1 VIKSPAGDGK
11 TSFRLPSLE
20 HEEATS
26 SHARGLRHL
35 RFEAGSGREEGAELF
50 RSAFR
55 CEVRERWLQS
65 LESLKEGQRLRLKL
79 RLEGVPE
86 LVGLPWECLY
96 DPDQKSFLALKIET
110 PIVRYLEVA
119 AEDLPLKP
127 SIPLKMLVVTANPE
141 GTEPLNIEPEIQA
154 IKQAL
159 APLGSRVQMKRLDRP
174 SIADLEG
181 HLKECHVLHFI
192 GHGLFDDRSGSG
204 ALILEGRDG
213 QPRTV
218 DAHDLAG
225 LLPKRHVLRLAVLNS
240 CEGARH
246 SDEDVFSG
254 VAQALVQKGV
264 PAVIAMRHD
273 IGDEAAVLFAGRFYK
288 SLARGEPIH
297 EAVTLARK
305 LISSDHGDAWSVPA
319 LYMRQDLRPF
329 PMPRWK
335 GWALVVAV
343 FCLALL
349 AALAWYEVPRF
360 IASYEC
366 PSPLGLHMKF
376 AKIPG
381 GSFEMGSDYGPGL
394 EKPPHSMTLS
404 KSFCLGVFEVT
415 QRQWD
420 DVMHS
425 NPSAMK
431 GDDLPV
437 ESISW
442 DDIQVFLQKLN
453 KLDPA
458 GHYRLPTEA
467 QWEFAASGGGRGIY
481 GYGNDEKKLQEYGNC
496 DQGDGP
502 LPIGS
507 FRSTRWG
514 LHDLHGNVA
523 EWTADLEKY
532 EETPVVDPVGQARSD
547 GLGVRG
553 GSFQDKPSNCRAAHR
568 DLKPPGKRL
577 PSIGFRVVRDPV
589 H

>member
-1 VIKSPAGDGK
+1 V
-11 TSFRLPSLE
+11 SFRLPSLE
-20 HEEATS
+20 DEEATS
-26 SHARGLRHL
+26 SHARGFRHL
-35 RFEAGSGREEGAELF
+35 YLEASFGREEGAELF
-50 RSAFR
+50 RSVFKG
-55 CEVRERWLQS
+55 EVRERWLQS
-65 LESLKEGQRLRLKL
+65 LKSIKEGGGLRLKL

-110 PIVRYLEVA
+110 PVLRYLEVA

-127 SIPLKMLVVTANPE
+127 PIPLKMLVMTANPE
-141 GTEPLNIEPEIQA
+141 GTEALDIEPEIQA

-159 APLGSRVQMKRLDRP
+159 APLGSRVEIKHLDRP
-174 SIADLEG
+174 SLADLEG
-181 HLKECHVLHFI
+181 HLRDCHVLHFI
-192 GHGLFDDRSGSG
+192 GHGSFDDRSGSG

-225 LLPKRHVLRLAVLNS
+225 LLPKRHALRLVVLNS

-264 PAVIAMRHD
+264 PAVVAMRHD
-273 IGDEAAVLFAGRFYK
+273 IGDEAAVLFAGRFYE

-305 LISSDHGDAWSVPA
+305 GISSDHGSAWSVPA

-329 PMPRWK
+329 PIPRWK
-335 GWALVVAV
+335 GWTIVVAV

-349 AALAWYEVPRF
+349 LGLAWYEVPRL

-366 PSPLGLHMKF
+366 PSPPGLGMRF
-376 AKIPG
+376 VKIPD

-394 EKPPHSMTLS
+394 EKPPHSVTLR
-404 KSFCLGVFEVT
+404 KPFCLGVFEVT

-425 NPSAMK
+425 NPSAVK

-437 ESISW
+437 ESVSW
-442 DDIQVFLQKLN
+442 NDVQVFLKKLN
-453 KLDPA
+453 EIDPS
-458 GHYRLPTEA
+458 GHYRLATEA
-467 QWEFAASGGGRGIY
+467 QWEYVASGGGRGVY
-481 GYGNDEKKLQEYGNC
+481 GYGDDEKKLGEYASC
-496 DQGDGP
+496 DQGGGP
-502 LPIGS
+502 S
-507 FRSTRWG
+507 
-514 LHDLHGNVA
+514 
-523 EWTADLEKY
+523 
-532 EETPVVDPVGQARSD
+532 PVGRFGPPNGASTTCTATSQNGPRISKNTRRPRS
-547 GLGVRG
+547 
-553 GSFQDKPSNCRAAHR
+553 
-568 DLKPPGKRL
+568 
-577 PSIGFRVVRDPV
+577 SIR
-589 H
+589 